1 MLRLLSASSCFLLNI
16 HAPPCSLVPKTH
28 DIKCCSTTSSGEGMT
43 INGAHFRRGIS
54 LTRPRLSFLWT
65 KRKQISTPGCCFG
78 PFNVFVR
85 TPDAR
90 VFLITGI
97 WCRICSRTGG
107 FVTNQTS
114 TSVHVVD
121 NQNIVFPYACT
132 LFLIV
137 QLRSYSVLRL

>member
-1 MLRLLSASSCFLLNI
+1 M
-16 HAPPCSLVPKTH
+16 
-28 DIKCCSTTSSGEGMT
+28 TSS
-43 INGAHFRRGIS
+43 AARQQFWRRQDNKWSALQAWNFSHVATFVIS
-54 LTRPRLSFLWT
+54 LDKEETDFN
-65 KRKQISTPGCCFG
+65 PGCCFG

-107 FVTNQTS
+107 FIPNQTS

-137 QLRSYSVLRL
+137 QLRSYLVLRL